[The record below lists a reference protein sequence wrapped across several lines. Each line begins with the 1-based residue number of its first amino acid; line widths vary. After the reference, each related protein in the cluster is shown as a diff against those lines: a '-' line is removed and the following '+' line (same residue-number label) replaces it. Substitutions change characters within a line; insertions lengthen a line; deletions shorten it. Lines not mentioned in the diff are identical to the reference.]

1 MFEQAHTF
9 SGISVDDIGAAKR
22 FYGETLG
29 LPCTEAMGGLRVELP
44 DGASLW
50 IYPKPD
56 HQPATF
62 TVLNFAV
69 PDIDAAVDALNAAGV
84 PTKIYDD
91 RSFPTDERGIARG
104 RSSGYGPDI
113 AWFRDPAGNVLAVL
127 DDAR

>member
-1 MFEQAHTF
+1 MFEHAHTF
-9 SGISVDDIGAAKR
+9 SGISVDDIDTAKR

-29 LPCTEAMGGLRVELP
+29 LPLTEGMGGLNVTLP
-44 DGASLW
+44 DGARLW
-50 IYPKPD
+50 VYPKPD

-84 PTKIYDD
+84 ATRIYDD
-91 RSFPTDERGIARG
+91 LRFPTDERGIARG
-104 RSSGYGPDI
+104 RQAGMGPDI

-127 DDAR
+127 DDQG